1 MHPPGRADSTFAG
14 SRRSRTSGGPNN
26 LGNRPGSQMIA
37 RKTCR
42 LVPLASGVGLL
53 TCPYFV
59 ANNLVLLGIC
69 LVLAA
74 LPLVVRP

>member
-1 MHPPGRADSTFAG
+1 MFAD
-14 SRRSRTSGGPNN
+14 
-26 LGNRPGSQMIA
+26 
-37 RKTCR
+37 KTRR

-59 ANNLVLLGIC
+59 SDTIALLGIC

-74 LPLVVRP
+74 LPLFIVGRERHLGQMARA